1 MVLSDISVNTDGS
14 LVAPD
19 NGGDLATL
27 FGREGNTMLVN
38 GKVRPTLKGRP
49 GRPQR
54 WRLINAAKARYFQIS
69 LPGHT
74 FTRIGGDGGLMNAP
88 VTMEMPVLAPAERA
102 DLIVVPTGNSGDDL
116 VVRWVAYDRGWG
128 TAVFRDPEDLL
139 VVHLEGTQV
148 PTPALPA
155 IHRDIAPLSLASA
168 TPITI
173 SLDQV
178 SSNPFELGINGTP
191 FKDAPAYHATV
202 GETQIWTITNTID
215 WNHPFHLHG
224 FFFQP
229 LTEQLTPR
237 EPIEWK
243 DTIDV
248 PVNQTVRFAVKFDDR
263 PGMWMFH
270 CHLLDHAEAGMM
282 AMLMVEEPAAPA
294 AAPAPH
300 AH

>member
-1 MVLSDISVNTDGS
+1 
-14 LVAPD
+14 
-19 NGGDLATL
+19 
-27 FGREGNTMLVN
+27 
-38 GKVRPTLKGRP
+38 KPTLKARP

-88 VTMEMPVLAPAERA
+88 VTTEMPLLAPAERA

-116 VVRWVAYDRGWG
+116 VVRWIAYDRGWG

-139 VVHLEGTQV
+139 VVHLEGSPV

-155 IHRDIAPLSLASA
+155 IHRAIAPLSLEGA
-168 TPITI
+168 TPVSLT
-173 SLDQV
+173 LDQV
-178 SSNPFELGINGTP
+178 SSTPFELGINGVGY
-191 FKDAPAYHATV
+191 KEAPAYRATV
-202 GETQIWTITNTID
+202 GETQIWTITNTIE

-248 PVNQTVRFAVKFDDR
+248 PVKQTVRFAVKFDDR

-282 AMLMVEEPAAPA
+282 GALMVDEPGATAS
-294 AAPAPH
+294 PAPH
-300 AH
+300 MH